1 MPDMLAIIDLCRL
14 PNVILDMPYPSIGK
28 AAVRTSQRCS
38 AIKLLGG
45 MERSKTR
52 QIAGGD

>member
-1 MPDMLAIIDLCRL
+1 MLAIIDLYRL
-14 PNVILDMPYPSIGK
+14 PNVILNMPYPSIGK